1 MAHQEESADS
11 GEKKN
16 VDDAEPVSM
25 RDLEMI
31 FAPGKPPPMLRREPE
46 APPPPVAASAP
57 VHREVPKPPRPPR
70 HNAAPRDMSGHDL
83 SAFAALGS
91 IPAPPIE
98 GAETQA
104 AAPPP
109 LPPETEKVEAKRTDS
124 SPPESKRMKARV
136 LPRLRKPLP
145 LPFPEPK
152 KPHEEW
158 NTPPDGVLQ
167 DLKSLT
173 SSYPP
178 PPKRDSVEMDDLLG
192 MKNDALGGALS
203 APIMPPDLARMLN
216 EPSSIAP
223 RESDRD
229 SALPAKKKNGS
240 SQAAAAVTAPPNDPK
255 KKKKKKGS
263 STAPASGSVAPG
275 PTSQRKAST
284 TTRPSAPAPAKVEPR
299 SRTPIYA
306 LLAAALLGG
315 GYFVLRGPSA
325 PDETAK
331 REPPKPAPTTETRPA
346 QATPQPVET
355 AAAPAPTSEPV
366 VTAAP
371 TVASTGAAPTL
382 TGKLPVASTGVPA
395 TTAAPAVKPTATP
408 TATPA
413 ATGNDFD
420 KAAASSA
427 LGGAMGQA
435 AGCKQSGDPSGVAHV
450 QVTFA
455 PSGRVTVANIS
466 GPPFAGTATGGCIA
480 RAFKTASVPPFAGDP
495 VTVSKTVQIP

>member
-11 GEKKN
+11 EEKKN

-31 FAPGKPPPMLRREPE
+31 FAPGKPPPMLHREPE
-46 APPPPVAASAP
+46 APPHVAAP

-91 IPAPPIE
+91 IPAPPID
-98 GAETQA
+98 GAETRA

-109 LPPETEKVEAKRTDS
+109 PPETEKVEAKRTDS

-216 EPSSIAP
+216 EPSSIVP
-223 RESDRD
+223 TETSRD

-240 SQAAAAVTAPPNDPK
+240 EAAAAVTAPPNDPK
-255 KKKKKKGS
+255 KKKKKGS
-263 STAPASGSVAPG
+263 STAPASGSVASG
-275 PTSQRKAST
+275 PTSQRKTST

-325 PDETAK
+325 ADEPAK
-331 REPPKPAPTTETRPA
+331 REPPKPATTTETRPA

-355 AAAPAPTSEPV
+355 VAAPMPTSEPV

-371 TVASTGAAPTL
+371 TVASTATSPTP
-382 TGKLPVASTGVPA
+382 TGNLPVASTGAPA
-395 TTAAPAVKPTATP
+395 TTSAPALKP

-413 ATGNDFD
+413 ATGTDFD

-435 AGCKQSGDPSGVAHV
+435 AGCKQSGDPSGVARV

-480 RAFKTASVPPFAGDP
+480 RAFKTANVPPFAGDP